1 MKLSQMST
9 QQLASALVALADPIS
24 NIANNDSIGKAM
36 SDIQAK
42 IKAAKE
48 ADKPLPVLFM
58 VGEMIGKLIP
68 VLLGTQAE
76 DMFSIIVTLTGKTTG
91 EVKAQNGLLTIKEAK
106 ESFSTELLDF
116 FTSSAPTEE
125 GA

>member
-1 MKLSQMST
+1 MKLSQMNT

-24 NIANNDSIGKAM
+24 NIANNGSIGNAM

-42 IKAAKE
+42 VKAAKE
-48 ADKPLPVLFM
+48 ADKPLPVLSM

-76 DMFSIIVTLTGKTTG
+76 DMFSIIATLTGKTTG
-91 EVKAQNGLLTIKEAK
+91 EIKAQNGLLTIKEAK

-116 FTSSAPTEE
+116 FTSSEPTEE